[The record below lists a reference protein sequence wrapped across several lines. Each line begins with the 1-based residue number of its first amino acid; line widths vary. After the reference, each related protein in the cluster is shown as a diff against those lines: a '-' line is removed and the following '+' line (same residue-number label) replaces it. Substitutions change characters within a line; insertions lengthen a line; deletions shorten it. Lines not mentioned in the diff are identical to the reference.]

1 MIYHVTDKESWEK
14 ALLNK
19 AYTHPSL
26 ELEGFIHMSTK
37 NQVSGVLERYFKNQS
52 NLILLHVDEQLV
64 KPEIRYELSPS
75 LQEEF
80 PHVFGPINLDA
91 IVHIEPL
98 N

>member
-14 ALLNK
+14 ALLNN

-26 ELEGFIHMSTK
+26 DLEGFIHMSTK

-52 NLILLHVDEQLV
+52 NLILLHVDEQLI
-64 KPEIRYELSPS
+64 KPDIRYELSPS